1 MTDLDRQI
9 RARVEAFA
17 EELTLLVRK
26 AALRA
31 VSDALGGRA
40 PTDAKAKAVAKGAG
54 RKRAKGQKRSSGEL
68 DKLAQA
74 IVACVAANPGS
85 GAREIALEL
94 GVTTKDL
101 VLPIKKL
108 MAETTLSSK
117 GQKRAT
123 KYYRGKK

>member
-9 RARVEAFA
+9 RARVEAFV
-17 EELTLLVRK
+17 EELTVLVRK
-26 AALRA
+26 AALEA
-31 VSDALGGRA
+31 VSGALGGRSAASPKPKAA
-40 PTDAKAKAVAKGAG
+40 PKAARPG
-54 RKRAKGQKRSSGEL
+54 RSKGQKRSSGEL
-68 DKLAQA
+68 EKLTASISAYVAQ
-74 IVACVAANPGS
+74 NPGS
-85 GAREIALEL
+85 GAREIAREL

-108 MAETTLSSK
+108 MTDSVLSSK